1 MVRPRGVIELLDIF
15 PQQTLKMRF
24 VEYDHVVQHLSPQ
37 TAPES
42 LHEGILPGT
51 PIGRPHF
58 LNLRALQES
67 GDSLAIDPVVIA
79 K

>member
-1 MVRPRGVIELLDIF
+1 MV
-15 PQQTLKMRF
+15 
-24 VEYDHVVQHLSPQ
+24 YHDHVVQHLSPQ
-37 TAPES
+37 TAPEA

-58 LNLRALQES
+58 FNLTALQET
-67 GDSLAIDPVVIA
+67 GESLAVDPVVIA